1 MTDLELFQAFVAPA
15 IFISGAGLLVLSMNT
30 RLMGIVNRLR
40 AYNKERYSAIKS
52 GNRLQARLLQS
63 QIISIEHRA
72 GKIRNAFVFTLIGIM
87 GVMMTCLMLG
97 MSLYVPH
104 ALVVAVLVFV
114 LSVLSMLIGVF
125 FYLTEVAIGLSSV
138 KEEDKLYGLLDDE
151 TPLSEEK

>member
-40 AYNKERYSAIKS
+40 AYNRERYAAIKS

-63 QIISIEHRA
+63 QIGSIEHRA

-97 MSLYVPH
+97 LSLYVPN
-104 ALVVAVLVFV
+104 ALVVAVLIFV

-138 KEEDKLYGLLDDE
+138 KEEDKLYGLLEDE
-151 TPLSEEK
+151 TPLSEEN